1 MDKLFRND
9 DLEDN
14 RCLEEEEVKDDD
26 GDLCF
31 IPEPDILDDRE
42 SDILNSDRMVI
53 GLILETVIYN
63 FIGQA
68 SMLFQSGIHQ
78 ENLEIVQKFSP
89 QTST

>member
-14 RCLEEEEVKDDD
+14 RCFEEEEVKDDD

-68 SMLFQSGIHQ
+68 YAISIKNQ
-78 ENLEIVQKFSP
+78 ENCVQKFSP
-89 QTST
+89 LTST

>member
-1 MDKLFRND
+1 M
-9 DLEDN
+9 
-14 RCLEEEEVKDDD
+14 KDDD

-63 FIGQA
+63 FIGQVYA
-68 SMLFQSGIHQ
+68 ISIRNQ
-78 ENLEIVQKFSP
+78 ENVQKFSP
-89 QTST
+89 RTST